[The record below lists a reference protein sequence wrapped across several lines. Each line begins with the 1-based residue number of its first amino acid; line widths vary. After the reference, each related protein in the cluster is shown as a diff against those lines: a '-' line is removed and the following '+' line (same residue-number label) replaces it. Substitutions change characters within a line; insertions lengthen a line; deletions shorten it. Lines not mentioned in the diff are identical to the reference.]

1 LSGSAAWAVL
11 WFAAAFGSIACG
23 LVLLRRSE
31 QASLM
36 KLLVGAWL
44 VVLGIAAAVVLTIL
58 LAFPPR

>member
-1 LSGSAAWAVL
+1 MSGSAAWAVL
-11 WFAAAFGSIACG
+11 WFATALGSIACG

-31 QASLM
+31 HASLM